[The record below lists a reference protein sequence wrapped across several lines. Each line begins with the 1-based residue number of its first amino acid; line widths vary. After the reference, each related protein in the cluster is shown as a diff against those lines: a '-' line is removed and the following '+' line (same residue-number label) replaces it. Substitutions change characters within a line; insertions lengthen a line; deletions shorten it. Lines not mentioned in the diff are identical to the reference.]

1 MNERVVGLGKSYRR
15 LLNKRWQVFPEDCVR
30 QEEQSFTQNLA
41 LSVLAWFLSVVFSG
55 TEYRTV
61 LLDTLK
67 TLHSSIKRK
76 LGLRILIE
84 S

>member
-1 MNERVVGLGKSYRR
+1 MNERVVGLGKNYRG
-15 LLNKRWQVFPEDCVR
+15 LLSKRWQVFPEDCVR

-41 LSVLAWFLSVVFSG
+41 LSALAWFLSVVFSG

-61 LLDTLK
+61 LMDTLK

-76 LGLRILIE
+76 LDLRILIE